1 MVGMPGPESFA
12 FFLFFLSF
20 LVPVGIV
27 VLIAMLVRNTTRR
40 PTTTAPSTPGRP
52 PALDVLEERY
62 ARGEITREEFAERR
76 GVLLGEAP
84 APQAPSHPQPAPSAP
99 ITLPEPP
106 PPAPSP

>member
-1 MVGMPGPESFA
+1 MVAMPGPESFA
-12 FFLFFLSF
+12 FFLFLLSF

-62 ARGEITREEFAERR
+62 ARGEITREEFVERR
-76 GVLLGEAP
+76 SVLLGETPVPP
-84 APQAPSHPQPAPSAP
+84 APPPPQQTPPPDSL
-99 ITLPEPP
+99 TLPP
-106 PPAPSP
+106 PPA